1 MTRKSKLRSKTYSIN
16 NNGYAQNL
24 NYPGLAS
31 MLINIRALNGCR
43 LDKLN
48 NKITIV
54 QHAMIVFC
62 PKYWTFFINW
72 NQISGYLIEK

>member
-1 MTRKSKLRSKTYSIN
+1 MTTQSKLWSKTYSIT
-16 NNGYAQNL
+16 NNGYDQNL
-24 NYPGLAS
+24 KYSILAS
-31 MLINIRALNGCR
+31 MLMNIRVLSGCR

>member
-1 MTRKSKLRSKTYSIN
+1 MTPKFKLWSKTYSIT

-24 NYPGLAS
+24 KYPG
-31 MLINIRALNGCR
+31 MLMNIRVLSGCR

-72 NQISGYLIEK
+72 NQISGYLIEI